1 MSSFSQ
7 LELDVLR
14 WADARGI
21 LKNGNVQ
28 TQMLK
33 GVSEMGELC
42 DAIIKRDRDAII
54 DSLGDCLVVLVIVA
68 DMESLDLLSC
78 LESAYN
84 EIKDRKGR
92 LNANGVFE
100 KEAQTKGINDAT
112 EAEWDAASKKHW
124 RGM

>member
-7 LELDVLR
+7 LELEVLR

-42 DAIIKRDRDAII
+42 DAIIKRDREGII
-54 DSLGDCLVVLVIVA
+54 DGLGDVLVVLLIVA

-100 KEAQTKGINDAT
+100 KEIV
-112 EAEWDAASKKHW
+112 
-124 RGM
+124 

>member
-1 MSSFSQ
+1 MSSFGM

-33 GVSEMGELC
+33 GLSEYGELA
-42 DAIIKRDRDAII
+42 DAIIKRDREGII
-54 DSLGDCLVVLVIVA
+54 DGLGDVLVVLLIVA
-68 DMESLDLLSC
+68 DMEGLDLLSC

-84 EIKDRKGR
+84 EIKDRRGY
-92 LNANGVFE
+92 LNANGVFV
-100 KEAQTKGINDAT
+100 KDV
-112 EAEWDAASKKHW
+112 
-124 RGM
+124 